1 MVLNRTATIT
11 FLKQEQRVQKRKPF
25 FFCPVF
31 PLPEHFG
38 FIMQTDTKSLKNL
51 ILDSSCQ
58 LGMRAVGEKKKKKR
72 LCIFGIFICD
82 CVAGLDLLG
91 IPDTSLRGLN
101 TRTAR
106 RVRKSKSEP
115 TVERMLRRRRE
126 SAHRAINI

>member
-25 FFCPVF
+25 FVPPVF

-58 LGMRAVGEKKKKKR
+58 LGMRAVGGKKKKR
-72 LCIFGIFICD
+72 LCIFGIFIRD
-82 CVAGLDLLG
+82 CVTGLDLLG

>member
-1 MVLNRTATIT
+1 M
-11 FLKQEQRVQKRKPF
+11 QKRKPF
-25 FFCPVF
+25 FPPCLSLAGTLWVHYADGHEKF
-31 PLPEHFG
+31 E
-38 FIMQTDTKSLKNL
+38 KSDPRLKL
-51 ILDSSCQ
+51 SLRDEGS
-58 LGMRAVGEKKKKKR
+58 GGGGRR
-72 LCIFGIFICD
+72 FFGIFICD
-82 CVAGLDLLG
+82 CVTGLDLLG